1 MELNFTKD
9 KKIAVKNGKKFRLS
23 DFNPAYNDGL
33 ERDKAREVYDDIR
46 EKLSE
51 WQDKLYAQDKYSL
64 LLVFQAMDAA
74 GKDGTIRSVMTGVNP
89 QGCHV
94 VSFKQP
100 SAEELDHDYLWR
112 CYKQLPEKGR
122 IGIFNRS
129 YYEEV
134 LVTRV
139 HPEYILKQR
148 IPGIQKLRDANKAFW
163 ESRYEGIRNFE
174 KHLSDNGTVILK
186 FFLNVSKGV
195 QKQRFLERIA
205 EPEKNWKF
213 SYADIEERQHWDAYQ
228 KAYEDAIRAT
238 AAPHAPW
245 FVIPA
250 DSNWFRNL
258 AVSSII
264 HETLSQMGL
273 AYPTVDQA
281 AMELLTKGRSM
292 LLAED
297 KKQPTAVSR
306 KRKNPKKKQKPKK

>member
-1 MELNFTKD
+1 M
-9 KKIAVKNGKKFRLS
+9 AVRNGNKFRLKNY
-23 DFNPAYNDGL
+23 DPAYNDGL
-33 ERDKAREVYDDIR
+33 TRENARMVFEEIR

-89 QGCHV
+89 QGCQV

-112 CYKQLPEKGR
+112 CYRQLPEKGR

-134 LVTRV
+134 LVTLV

-148 IPGIQKLRDANKAFW
+148 IPGISRLKDINKAFW
-163 ESRYEGIRNFE
+163 ESRYESIRNFE
-174 KHLSDNGTVILK
+174 KHLAENGTVILK
-186 FFLNVSKGV
+186 FFLNVSKDV

-213 SYADIEERQHWDAYQ
+213 SYGDIEERQHWDKYQ
-228 KAYEDAIRAT
+228 QAYEDAIRAT

-245 FVIPA
+245 FVIPS

-273 AYPTVDQA
+273 AYPTIDEA
-281 AMELLTKGRSM
+281 TSALLEKGKQL

-297 KKQPTAVSR
+297 HRRPVKSTARKKAG
-306 KRKNPKKKQKPKK
+306 KKNKSKK